1 MVPGVAEDH
10 FLFQLYRFTMLI
22 THPLSYR
29 LSLPTDYPESATPL
43 VLDSPHSGTTYPP
56 DFASAVPFG
65 PLRTAEDTWVDDLWG
80 AAVDMGV
87 PLVAATFPRAY
98 IDANRSLEEIDP
110 LLLDQP
116 WPEPLPESPKVK
128 LGKGLIWRMLDDG
141 TPLYDRKLSLDEVR
155 HRIDACWKPY
165 HAQVAKLINEAHA
178 RHGKVWHIN
187 CHSMPSV
194 AGAFATDRPGLVH
207 PDFVLGDRDSS
218 TSDPAFRQFVAAWL
232 RERGY
237 NVTENDPYKGVE
249 LIRAYGRP
257 TDGRNSLQIEI
268 NRKLYM
274 DEVSLRPNEG
284 YGRLKA
290 DLRGLTAALLD
301 WMRGQIA

>member
-1 MVPGVAEDH
+1 
-10 FLFQLYRFTMLI
+10 MLI
-22 THPLSYR
+22 NEPLSYR
-29 LSLPTDYPESATPL
+29 LALPAGYPEASAAL

-56 DFASAVPFG
+56 DFGPSVPFAA
-65 PLRTAEDTWVDDLWG
+65 LRTAEDTWVDDLWG
-80 AAVDMGV
+80 DAVDMGV
-87 PLVAATFPRAY
+87 PLIAAAFPRAY

-110 LLLDQP
+110 QLLEQP

-165 HAQVAKLINEAHA
+165 HAQVARLIDQAHA
-178 RHGKVWHIN
+178 RHGKSWHIN

-194 AGAFATDRPGLVH
+194 AGIYATDKPGLVH
-207 PDFVLGDRDSS
+207 PDFVLGDRDGS
-218 TSDPAFRQFVAAWL
+218 TSDPAFREFVAAWL

-237 NVTENDPYKGVE
+237 DVTVNDPYKGVE
-249 LIRAYGRP
+249 LVRAYGRP
-257 TDGRNSLQIEI
+257 AEGRHSLQVEI

-274 DEVSLRPNEG
+274 DETTLRPSAG
-284 YGRLKA
+284 YAKLKS

-301 WMRGQIA
+301 WTRAQTA

>member
-1 MVPGVAEDH
+1 MI
-10 FLFQLYRFTMLI
+10 I
-22 THPLSYR
+22 TNPLSYR
-29 LSLPTDYPESATPL
+29 LALPASYPESATPL

-56 DFASAVPFG
+56 DFSPSAPFG
-65 PLRTAEDTWVDDLWG
+65 SLRTAEDTWVDDLWG
-80 AAVDMGV
+80 DAVDMGV
-87 PLVAATFPRAY
+87 PLVAASFPRAY

-116 WPEPLPESPKVK
+116 WPEPLPESGKVK

-141 TPLYDRKLSLDEVR
+141 TPLYDRKLSHDEVN

-165 HAQVAKLINEAHA
+165 HAKVTELIDQAHA

-194 AGAFATDRPGLVH
+194 AGAYATDQPGLVH
-207 PDFVLGDRDSS
+207 PDFVLGDRDGS
-218 TSDPAFRQFVAAWL
+218 TSDPAFRQFVATWL
-232 RERGY
+232 SQRGY

-249 LIRAYGRP
+249 LVRANGRP
-257 TDGRNSLQIEI
+257 ADGRHSLQIEI

-274 DEVSLRPNEG
+274 DEVSLRPSEG
-284 YGRLKA
+284 YARLKA
-290 DLRGLTAALLD
+290 DLRDLTAALLD
-301 WMRGQIA
+301 WIRTQTA